1 MIVMGIVIGSGIFL
15 TTGIMAK
22 SLPSPGLILLAWII
36 GGILS
41 MAGAMAY
48 AELGAAMPQTGGQY
62 IYLKEAYGSLS
73 GFLFGWTMFLVYQTG
88 SIAALAVAFAEY
100 FGYFFPS
107 LSTSRII
114 FSTAFTIFNHSFQ
127 YSLSAGQIVGI
138 VVIILLSLLNFIG
151 LVLGSII
158 QNILTILKIGALVV
172 MVGLGFIIG
181 KGRDIEFYFAPAEF
195 SLSNLIMGFGVAMI
209 AIIWAYDGWNNV
221 NFAAGEI
228 KNPKRNLPL
237 ALILG
242 ISGITALYIAVNYI
256 YLYAL
261 PIDEMIGVIRIA
273 EKAATVLFG
282 GIAASLISAAVMI
295 SILGSLNGTILT
307 GPRVYYAMAIDSLFF
322 KRVAN
327 VHPRFRTP
335 AFSIFL
341 QAAWACFLTLSGTFE
356 QLITYVI
363 FVTMIF
369 YIAATASVFT
379 LRKKYPN
386 LSRPYKTWGYPL
398 VPLLFIIALSV
409 IVINTL
415 INKPVESIAG
425 LSVVVIGIPVYY
437 YWKSK
442 KR

>member
-1 MIVMGIVIGSGIFL
+1 MLVMGIVIGSGIFL

-88 SIAALAVAFAEY
+88 IIAALAVAFAEY
-100 FGYFFPS
+100 FSYFFPS
-107 LSTSRII
+107 LSTNKII

-138 VVIILLSLLNFIG
+138 VVIILLSLFNFIG

-158 QNILTILKIGALVV
+158 QNILTILKIGAIVA

-181 KGRDIEFYFAPAEF
+181 KGGDIEFYFAPAGF

-209 AIIWAYDGWNNV
+209 AIIWTYDGWNNV

-256 YLYAL
+256 YFYAL

-282 GIAASLISAAVMI
+282 GIGASLISAAVMI

-341 QAAWACFLTLSGTFE
+341 QAVWACFLTLSGTFE

-363 FVTMIF
+363 FVTTIF
-369 YIAATASVFT
+369 YIAAAASVFT
-379 LRKKYPN
+379 PRKKHPD

-409 IVINTL
+409 ILINTL
-415 INKPVESIAG
+415 IIKPVESIAG

-437 YWKSK
+437 YWRSK

>member
-1 MIVMGIVIGSGIFL
+1 
-15 TTGIMAK
+15 
-22 SLPSPGLILLAWII
+22 
-36 GGILS
+36 
-41 MAGAMAY
+41 
-48 AELGAAMPQTGGQY
+48 
-62 IYLKEAYGSLS
+62 
-73 GFLFGWTMFLVYQTG
+73 
-88 SIAALAVAFAEY
+88 
-100 FGYFFPS
+100 
-107 LSTSRII
+107 
-114 FSTAFTIFNHSFQ
+114 
-127 YSLSAGQIVGI
+127 VGI
-138 VVIILLSLLNFIG
+138 VVIIVLSLFNFIG

-425 LSVVVIGIPVYY
+425 LSVVIIGIPVYY

-442 KR
+442 KI